1 MTNLDAGA
9 VWASAYSEM
18 DGREALAESV
28 SSYDGFQVHQ
38 ELPGGL
44 MST

>member
-9 VWASAYSEM
+9 VWASACREM

-28 SSYDGFQVHQ
+28 SPYDGFQAYQ

-44 MST
+44 TST